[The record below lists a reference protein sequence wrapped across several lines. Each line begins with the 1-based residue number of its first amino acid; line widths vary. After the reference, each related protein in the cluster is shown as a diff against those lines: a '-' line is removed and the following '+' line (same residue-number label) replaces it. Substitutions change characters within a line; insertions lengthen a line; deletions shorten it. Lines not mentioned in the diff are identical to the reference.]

1 MLIWVPTAEAAA
13 ALDGLRGATVEQVA
27 PDGSDL
33 PASAGEVEFYVPP
46 FFPTRPAIAAMRQM
60 PRLAAV
66 QALTAGVDGCCPNC
80 RRRHLVQR
88 AGRARRQHRRMGGG
102 GHSRRA
108 PRVPPFHQG
117 GGGGAVELPVHRL
130 PGRQDGA
137 YRSVTARS
145 APRSSSGWPALRSP
159 SEG

>member
-66 QALTAGVDGCCPNC
+66 QALTAGVDRLLP
-80 RRRHLVQR
+80 
-88 AGRARRQHRRMGGG
+88 
-102 GHSRRA
+102 
-108 PRVPPFHQG
+108 
-117 GGGGAVELPVHRL
+117 ELPHGVTL
-130 PGRQDGA
+130 PNARGA
-137 YRSVTARS
+137 HDARAAEGLGAALFS
-145 APRSSSGWPALRSP
+145 APRQFPHL
-159 SEG
+159 